1 MTPILLVEIIS
12 ALVGLVCLGALTV
25 RFICVRLNRTQGS
38 GAGRERA
45 RRHAAWGV
53 GLVAAAAVHGVSAT
67 LHASGSHAGAYAC
80 GWAALA
86 CFVLCA
92 VSMTRFA
99 HLNASE
105 SRARTLAFLLRA
117 SSSLRDTSLPR
128 AFSSHDRL
136 PRPGF
141 PYAIDPRAI
150 LFLRQL
156 P

>member
-12 ALVGLVCLGALTV
+12 ALVALVCLGALTI

-38 GAGRERA
+38 GTGRART

-67 LHASGSHAGAYAC
+67 LYASGAHAGAYAC

-105 SRARTLAFLLRA
+105 SRRTHLGLFIAGVIFFAGHAVAARL
-117 SSSLRDTSLPR
+117 
-128 AFSSHDRL
+128 
-136 PRPGF
+136 
-141 PYAIDPRAI
+141 
-150 LFLRQL
+150 
-156 P
+156 

>member
-67 LHASGSHAGAYAC
+67 LCASGAHAGAYAC

-99 HLNASE
+99 HLNASK
-105 SRARTLAFLLRA
+105 SRRAHLGLFIAGVIFFAGYVVAARL
-117 SSSLRDTSLPR
+117 
-128 AFSSHDRL
+128 
-136 PRPGF
+136 
-141 PYAIDPRAI
+141 
-150 LFLRQL
+150 
-156 P
+156 

>member
-53 GLVAAAAVHGVSAT
+53 GLVAAAAAHGASAT
-67 LHASGSHAGAYAC
+67 LYASGAHAGAYVC

-86 CFVLCA
+86 CFALCA

-105 SRARTLAFLLRA
+105 SRRAHLGLFIAGVIFFAGHAVAARL
-117 SSSLRDTSLPR
+117 
-128 AFSSHDRL
+128 
-136 PRPGF
+136 
-141 PYAIDPRAI
+141 
-150 LFLRQL
+150 
-156 P
+156 

>member
-1 MTPILLVEIIS
+1 MTPILLIEIIS

-25 RFICVRLNRTQGS
+25 RFICVRLTRTQGG

-53 GLVAAAAVHGVSAT
+53 GLVAAAAVHGASAT
-67 LHASGSHAGAYAC
+67 LHASGAHAGAHAC

-105 SRARTLAFLLRA
+105 SRRSHLGLFIASVIFFAGHVVAARL
-117 SSSLRDTSLPR
+117 
-128 AFSSHDRL
+128 
-136 PRPGF
+136 
-141 PYAIDPRAI
+141 
-150 LFLRQL
+150 
-156 P
+156 

>member
-12 ALVGLVCLGALTV
+12 ALVGLVCLGAITV

-53 GLVAAAAVHGVSAT
+53 GLVAAAAVHGASAT
-67 LHASGSHAGAYAC
+67 LYASGAHARAHAC

-105 SRARTLAFLLRA
+105 SRRAHLGLFIAGVIFFAGHVVAARL
-117 SSSLRDTSLPR
+117 
-128 AFSSHDRL
+128 
-136 PRPGF
+136 
-141 PYAIDPRAI
+141 
-150 LFLRQL
+150 
-156 P
+156 